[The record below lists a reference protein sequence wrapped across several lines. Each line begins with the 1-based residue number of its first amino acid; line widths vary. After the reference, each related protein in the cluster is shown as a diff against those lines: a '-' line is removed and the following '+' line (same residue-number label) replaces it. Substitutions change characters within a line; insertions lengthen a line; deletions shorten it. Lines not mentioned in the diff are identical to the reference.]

1 MNKIL
6 LLAVVALTVWFSL
19 AMRTYTRAGSQTEL
33 EVLNEMEAE
42 ALAGEGRLQLENQSN
57 LFVSTFRCS
66 QRERVPSLPI
76 HYIHFQLDSNFFTI
90 K

>member
-6 LLAVVALTVWFSL
+6 LLAVVALTMCFSL

-42 ALAGEGRLQLENQSN
+42 AQTEEGRLQLENQSN
-57 LFVSTFRCS
+57 LFVSKFRCF
-66 QRERVPSLPI
+66 QCERISSLPI
-76 HYIHFQLDSNFFTI
+76 DSYLPPI
-90 K
+90 RL